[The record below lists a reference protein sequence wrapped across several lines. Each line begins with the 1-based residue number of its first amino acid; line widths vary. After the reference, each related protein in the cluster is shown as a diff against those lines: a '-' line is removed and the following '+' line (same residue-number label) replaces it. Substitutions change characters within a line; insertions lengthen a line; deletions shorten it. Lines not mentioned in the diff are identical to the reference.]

1 MKKKVFFA
9 MIFSENLSRIFVLKY
24 FLQDRRDKLQRCG
37 KMDEL
42 RNRKNLFNWTDE
54 HKYEAEQEEKSGKN
68 KLD

>member
-1 MKKKVFFA
+1 

-24 FLQDRRDKLQRCG
+24 FPQDRRDKLQRC
-37 KMDEL
+37 EL

>member
-1 MKKKVFFA
+1 

-24 FLQDRRDKLQRCG
+24 FPQDRRDKLQRCG